1 METSGGK
8 SKGRISLFKRIQNFI
23 VHDVWSVN
31 LDDYP
36 PIRSRMI
43 RYLRILLLAYR
54 GFVEDRVLLRASA
67 LTYFSLMS
75 IVPILAMAFGIAKG
89 FGMDKYLEIQLRQ
102 SFQAQGE
109 IMTQLIDFSNSLLQR
124 TGGGILAGIGI
135 VILFYSVFKVF
146 NHIER
151 SLNDLWNI
159 KKTRPFSRKLS
170 DYLALMLIAPILLI
184 AASGANVFISTQLT
198 RLSDKI
204 EWMAYFSSTV
214 LFILRFS
221 PYFFTWLLLTIIYIA
236 MPNTKVRVKSGI
248 VAAILAGTVFNIT
261 QWIYIDFQVGVSR
274 YNAIYGSFAAL
285 PLFLAWLQISWLI
298 VLFGAELAF
307 SHQNQNLY
315 EFEKESE
322 NISDNSRKAMVI
334 IILNRIIKQFIA
346 GDKPLSSGELSKEL
360 KIPIRLVRELLQSL
374 VECNILTQ
382 TITVQ
387 PKTYGFQPAT
397 CVDKLTIAYVYNAIE
412 QSGTEIKLNN
422 PQLDRIVGI
431 HKVFMEKIS
440 ELPENILIRD
450 I

>member
-1 METSGGK
+1 
-8 SKGRISLFKRIQNFI
+8 
-23 VHDVWSVN
+23 
-31 LDDYP
+31 
-36 PIRSRMI
+36 
-43 RYLRILLLAYR
+43 
-54 GFVEDRVLLRASA
+54 
-67 LTYFSLMS
+67 
-75 IVPILAMAFGIAKG
+75 
-89 FGMDKYLEIQLRQ
+89 
-102 SFQAQGE
+102 
-109 IMTQLIDFSNSLLQR
+109 
-124 TGGGILAGIGI
+124 
-135 VILFYSVFKVF
+135 
-146 NHIER
+146 
-151 SLNDLWNI
+151 
-159 KKTRPFSRKLS
+159 
-170 DYLALMLIAPILLI
+170 
-184 AASGANVFISTQLT
+184 
-198 RLSDKI
+198 
-204 EWMAYFSSTV
+204 
-214 LFILRFS
+214 
-221 PYFFTWLLLTIIYIA
+221 

-248 VAAILAGTVFNIT
+248 VAIILAGTVFNIT
-261 QWIYIDFQVGVSR
+261 QWIYIDFQVGVSLH
-274 YNAIYGSFAAL
+274 AIYGSFAAL

-422 PQLDRIVGI
+422 PHFGQDCG
-431 HKVFMEKIS
+431 H
-440 ELPENILIRD
+440 P
-450 I
+450 